1 MRRPNRD
8 TAVFTTSAVDLFA
21 SALGAFILLVML
33 LFPFYRNAGE
43 TSAYSRTL
51 DVLEQRDRTADELQQ
66 RLARQRALL
75 QELARLQEQNDVDAL
90 QLERQ
95 QDRLE
100 DLQTQ
105 LAATPQPGPQAVEQP
120 APEPDLPA
128 PVASKE
134 FSILGIATAAKSFVI
149 VIDMSG
155 SMLAYADLM
164 IDSVLEVLEP
174 LDDSNRVAIVGYQ
187 GDPSPVLWAFPDR
200 TSLLQAT
207 PENLH
212 QIRAF
217 VRGLA
222 RSFAGSTPTHAAIMA
237 AMQYRPDAIILM
249 SDGAPDNN
257 PNFIVQDIT
266 KQNRFQ
272 EVEINTVAIG
282 DYTQDRTLVL
292 FLQTLAQRNA
302 GDFVGVS
309 R

>member
-8 TAVFTTSAVDLFA
+8 SAVFSTSAVDLFA

-33 LFPFYRNAGE
+33 LFPYYRNAGDA
-43 TSAYSRTL
+43 TAYSRTL
-51 DVLEQRDRTADELQQ
+51 DVMEQRDLAAGDVRDLADRQLSLREELGRVREINQ
-66 RLARQRALL
+66 AA
-75 QELARLQEQNDVDAL
+75 EL

-95 QDRLE
+95 QRRLA
-100 DLQTQ
+100 DLETS
-105 LAATPQPGPQAVEQP
+105 LDELPVAAAPAVAERV
-120 APEPDLPA
+120 PEPDIPA
-128 PVASKE
+128 PVASDE

-155 SMLAYADLM
+155 SMLAYADLA
-164 IDSVLEVLEP
+164 IASVIEVLEP
-174 LDDSNRVAIVGYQ
+174 LDDTNQVAVVGYQ
-187 GDPSPVLWAFPDR
+187 GDPSPVMWAFPDR

-207 PENLH
+207 PDNLRD
-212 QIRAF
+212 IRAF

-222 RSFAGSTPTHAAIMA
+222 RSFAGSTPTHAAIAA

-266 KQNRFQ
+266 AQNRFQ
-272 EVEINTVAIG
+272 EVEIHTVAIG

-292 FLQTLAQRNA
+292 FLQTLAQRNG

>member
-8 TAVFTTSAVDLFA
+8 SAVFSTSAVDLFA

-33 LFPFYRNAGE
+33 LFPYYRNAGDA
-43 TSAYSRTL
+43 TAYSRTL
-51 DVLEQRDRTADELQQ
+51 DVMEQRDLAAGDVRDLADRQLSLREELERVREINQ
-66 RLARQRALL
+66 AA
-75 QELARLQEQNDVDAL
+75 EL

-95 QDRLE
+95 QRRLA
-100 DLQTQ
+100 DLETS
-105 LAATPQPGPQAVEQP
+105 LDELPVAAAPAVAERV
-120 APEPDLPA
+120 PEPDIPA
-128 PVASKE
+128 PVASDE

-155 SMLAYADLM
+155 SMLAYADLA
-164 IDSVLEVLEP
+164 IASVIEVLEP
-174 LDDSNRVAIVGYQ
+174 LDDTNQVAVVGYQ
-187 GDPSPVLWAFPDR
+187 GDPSPVMWAFPDR

-207 PENLH
+207 PDNLRD
-212 QIRAF
+212 IRAF

-222 RSFAGSTPTHAAIMA
+222 RSFAGSTPTHAAIVA

-266 KQNRFQ
+266 AQNRFQ
-272 EVEINTVAIG
+272 EVEIHTVAIG

-292 FLQTLAQRNA
+292 FLQTLAQRNG